1 MLRYLI
7 ENTAVSHYSSLRVD
21 MLIRPFPFDR
31 DNPLYLHWN
40 DNFPDLLS
48 GQVLRTQNDTHELFL
63 SVSVTWV

>member
-31 DNPLYLHWN
+31 DNPLYFHWN

-63 SVSVTWV
+63 SVTWV